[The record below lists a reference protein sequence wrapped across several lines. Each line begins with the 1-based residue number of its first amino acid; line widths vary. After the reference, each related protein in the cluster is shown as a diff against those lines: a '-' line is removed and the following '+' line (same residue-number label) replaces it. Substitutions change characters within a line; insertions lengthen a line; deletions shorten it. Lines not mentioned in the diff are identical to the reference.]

1 MKNISP
7 KPASDKSFGFLMSFI
22 LLIVSIYFFYVNSSY
37 FVFSLGLMVIAFSIS
52 LTIPKLFYP
61 FNFLWFRIG
70 IFLSRVINPL
80 VLGVMYFVFITPLAI
95 ILRLFGRDELRLR
108 NKKNSSKWIVRV
120 EQKIDP
126 QSFKNQY

>member
-22 LLIVSIYFFYVNSSY
+22 LLIVSIYFFYVNSNY

-70 IFLSRVINPL
+70 IFLGRVINPL
-80 VLGVMYFVFITPLAI
+80 ILGVMYFVFITPLAI

-108 NKKNSSKWIVRV
+108 NEKNSSKWIVRV

>member
-22 LLIVSIYFFYVNSSY
+22 LLIVSIYFFYVNSNY

-80 VLGVMYFVFITPLAI
+80 ILGVMYFVFITPLAI

-108 NKKNSSKWIVRV
+108 NEKNSSKWIVRV